1 MDNAAKLQELSFEI
15 IPSAGDAKAFAYEA
29 LAAAKAKDRALY
41 EAKMNEADA
50 AIAQAHHYQFDLLS
64 AEANQELDITF
75 SILLV
80 HAQDHL
86 MTTMTSIELI
96 KEIAEPY
103 LNGSQTK

>member
-1 MDNAAKLQELSFEI
+1 MDDTVTKLQELSFEI
-15 IPSAGDAKAFAYEA
+15 ITSAGEAKSFAYEA

-41 EAKMNEADA
+41 EAKMNEAEG
-50 AIAQAHHYQFDLLS
+50 AITEAHHHQFDLLS
-64 AEANQELDITF
+64 AEANQTMELTF

-96 KEIAEPY
+96 RELSEIY
-103 LNGSQTK
+103 LNGI